1 MHTTHNVCPVYT
13 SYCCRSEKC
22 YSKYLMDTLSMLLTM
37 CSLEDQ
43 GVRLAANETLN
54 KLVKAT
60 YLTHITKIQMTAF
73 NEMKKVCANVLGV
86 HVCVYLAHTEL
97 QEHRRCVH
105 TYVCDAHMCTHVH
118 NHSSSPLSP
127 QNGNSRSL
135 KVALTL
141 FAALSPHLQAVRCRP
156 TLHSLAP
163 VLINIIKVQ
172 GVLYTRAVFCDCTV
186 TLSM

>member
-1 MHTTHNVCPVYT
+1 MCPCILTIHRPTGATNKVYI
-13 SYCCRSEKC
+13 R
-22 YSKYLMDTLSMLLTM
+22 
-37 CSLEDQ
+37 
-43 GVRLAANETLN
+43 
-54 KLVKAT
+54 
-60 YLTHITKIQMTAF
+60 
-73 NEMKKVCANVLGV
+73 
-86 HVCVYLAHTEL
+86 
-97 QEHRRCVH
+97 
-105 TYVCDAHMCTHVH
+105 TYVCDTHVH
-118 NHSSSPLSP
+118 THPQPFNTPLWQYSHPLSPPSLSP